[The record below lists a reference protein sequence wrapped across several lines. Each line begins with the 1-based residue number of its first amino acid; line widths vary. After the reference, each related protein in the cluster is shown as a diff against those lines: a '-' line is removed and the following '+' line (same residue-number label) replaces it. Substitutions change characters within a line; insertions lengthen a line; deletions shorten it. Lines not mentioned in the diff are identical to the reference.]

1 MKRVLAFGVLLA
13 TTSLSA
19 FTVNFSGKWEI
30 QTDSDAG
37 GRGIATVLTL
47 NQAGDEVT
55 GTIAVPPEPWTN
67 SPRNDR
73 IWDGRV
79 EGSTLSFYVWTGTDQ
94 PEKSRYRGTLSA
106 SGDEIVF
113 EITQGQA
120 ATAVADADSQ
130 PTRQVTA
137 RRVP

>member
-19 FTVNFSGKWEI
+19 FAVNFSGKWEI
-30 QTDSDAG
+30 QADSDAG
-37 GRGIATVLTL
+37 GRGIATILTL
-47 NQAGDEVT
+47 NQIGNEVT

-94 PEKSRYRGTLSA
+94 PEKRHYRGTFST

-113 EITQGQA
+113 AVTEGQKA
-120 ATAVADADSQ
+120 AAGSNIGSQ
-130 PTRQVTA
+130 PTRQVIA
-137 RRVP
+137 RRVR